1 MIGKT
6 LSRYFGMRFLGA
18 VTAVFVGALVVI
30 AMIDFIEML
39 RRSSDVKDVS
49 TLFVAKITIYRM
61 PYLTERIMP
70 FTVLVGAMS
79 CYLNLSRRLEL
90 VIARAAGVSAWQF
103 IAPAL
108 IIAML
113 LGLFATTIYNPVS
126 AAMREQSSRM
136 EAELFRRDNSFLG
149 SGSGSGFWLLQRSD
163 DGQAIINAQNSGQ
176 QGLQLTSVT
185 VFRLDQTGRFRDRI
199 EAKTATLENGYWR
212 LEEAR
217 VSAEQSPP
225 TDHAIFNLKTSL
237 TAVQVRES
245 FATPDAVSFWQLSSY
260 IGLAE
265 NACLPAAGYR
275 VQFYVLLAQPFYLA
289 AMVLLAAA
297 VSLRLFRFGGI
308 QKMVLSGIG
317 AGFLLYVMSKVTGD
331 LSNAG
336 LMPPVV
342 AAGLPVLFGGLTG
355 VITLLF
361 QEDG

>member
-1 MIGKT
+1 MIGST
-6 LSRYFGMRFLGA
+6 LSRYFGTRFFGA
-18 VTAVFVGALVVI
+18 VMAVFIGAMFLV
-30 AMIDFIEML
+30 AMVDFIEML
-39 RRSSDVKDVS
+39 RRSSDMQDVS
-49 TLFVAKITIYRM
+49 TLFVAKITLYRV

-70 FTVLVGAMS
+70 FAVLVGAMS

-103 IAPAL
+103 ITPA
-108 IIAML
+108 IVIAML
-113 LGLFATTIYNPVS
+113 IGLIATTIYNPLS
-126 AAMREQSSRM
+126 ATMREQASKM
-136 EAELFRRDNSFLG
+136 EAELFRRDKTFHDA
-149 SGSGSGFWLLQRSD
+149 GSGFWIRQRSD
-163 DGQAIINAQNSGQ
+163 DGQAIISAKISGQ
-176 QGLQLTSVT
+176 QGLLLTSLT
-185 VFRLDQTGRFRDRI
+185 VFRLDETGRFRDRI
-199 EAKTATLENGYWR
+199 EAKSATLEDGYWR
-212 LEEAR
+212 LEDAR
-217 VSAEQSPP
+217 LIAEQSPP

-237 TAVQVRES
+237 TMAQVREN

-265 NACLPAAGYR
+265 NAGLAAAGYR
-275 VQFYVLLAQPFYLA
+275 VQFYVLMAQPFYLA

-297 VSLRLFRFGGI
+297 VSLRLFRFGGV

-331 LSNAG
+331 LSKAG

-355 VITLLF
+355 VVTLLF

>member
-1 MIGKT
+1 MIGST

-18 VTAVFVGALVVI
+18 VMAVFVGALVLI

-39 RRSSDVKDVS
+39 RRSSDMKDVS
-49 TLFVAKITIYRM
+49 TLFVAQITLYRV
-61 PYLTERIMP
+61 PYLAERIMP
-70 FTVLVGAMS
+70 FAVLVGAMS

-103 IAPAL
+103 IAPAVV
-108 IIAML
+108 IAML
-113 LGLFATTIYNPVS
+113 IGLVATTIYNPVS

-136 EAELFRRDNSFLG
+136 EAELFRRDKNSFHEI
-149 SGSGSGFWLLQRSD
+149 GSGFWIRQRSD
-163 DGQAIINAQNSGQ
+163 DGQAIINAKSSSQ
-176 QGLQLTSVT
+176 QGLQLTGVT
-185 VFRLDQTGRFRDRI
+185 VFRLDETGRFRDRI
-199 EAKTATLENGYWR
+199 EAKTANLENGYWR

-217 VSAEQSPP
+217 VGAEQSPP

-237 TAVQVRES
+237 TATQVREN

-265 NACLPAAGYR
+265 NAGLAAAGYR

-297 VSLRLFRFGGI
+297 VSLRLFRFGGV

-331 LSNAG
+331 LSKAG
-336 LMPPVV
+336 IMPPVV